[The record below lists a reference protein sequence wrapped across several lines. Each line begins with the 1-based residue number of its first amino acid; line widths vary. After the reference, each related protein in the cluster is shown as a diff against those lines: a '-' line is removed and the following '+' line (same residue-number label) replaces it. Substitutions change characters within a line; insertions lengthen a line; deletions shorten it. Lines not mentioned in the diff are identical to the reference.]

1 MFCIVV
7 RNNNNTQ
14 NESLPEVGRIF
25 FLKNSLALLA
35 CKRMKPSN
43 KVHMLILI
51 TLAFLVIRSNAACS
65 TVDVVFKII
74 IINNLLSS
82 IIVFF
87 IFRAPV

>member
-14 NESLPEVGRIF
+14 ESLPEVGRLF

-51 TLAFLVIRSNAACS
+51 TLAFLVLRSNAACS
-65 TVDVVFKII
+65 TVDVVFKNI